1 LTKNVTNLAASV
13 RQRLANRS
21 RERKEDF
28 GLLLTKYALE
38 RLLFRIG
45 QSEYRKIF
53 VLKGA
58 LLFELWTEE
67 AHRPTRDADFLS
79 NGDSDPSRFES
90 IFKEICALPVDED
103 GLQFDPAS
111 VKAQRIKE
119 DADYEGVRVTF
130 LGYLER
136 ARIPMQIDI
145 GFGDTITPPPVE
157 TSFPTI
163 LNGPAP
169 SLFTYPKETVVAE
182 KFEAMVKLG
191 IANSR
196 MKDFHDIR
204 ALSELFS
211 FDGPVLAD
219 AIVRTFERRKTALP
233 TISAPP
239 RAYTSE
245 YFEDE
250 SRQRQWGAFNIK
262 NRLYIES
269 VPFRRVVGDIERF
282 LMPLVIGV
290 TKMEHWNR
298 SWPAGGPWQD

>member
-1 LTKNVTNLAASV
+1 LTRNFTNLAASI
-13 RQRLANRS
+13 RQRLANRA

-58 LLFELWTEE
+58 LLFELWTEQV
-67 AHRPTRDADFLS
+67 HRPTRDADFLS
-79 NGDSDPSRFES
+79 IGDSEPSRFES

-103 GLQFDPAS
+103 GLQFDPVS
-111 VKAQRIKE
+111 VRAQRIKE

-145 GFGDTITPPPVE
+145 GFEDTITPPPVE

-169 SLFTYPKETVVAE
+169 LLLTYPKETVVAE

-204 ALSELFS
+204 VLSELFP
-211 FDGPVLAD
+211 FDGPVLAK
-219 AIVRTFERRKTALP
+219 AIVRTFEHRKTAMP
-233 TISAPP
+233 TIAAPP
-239 RAYTSE
+239 RAFTSE
-245 YFEDE
+245 FFEDE
-250 SRQRQWGAFNIK
+250 SKQRQWARSTRRTGSTS
-262 NRLYIES
+262 RLS
-269 VPFRRVVGDIERF
+269 LSSASLATSSGFSC
-282 LMPLVIGV
+282 
-290 TKMEHWNR
+290 R
-298 SWPAGGPWQD
+298 S

>member
-1 LTKNVTNLAASV
+1 V
-13 RQRLANRS
+13 RKS
-21 RERKEDF
+21 
-28 GLLLTKYALE
+28 LLLTKYALE

-45 QSEYRKIF
+45 QSEHRKIF

-58 LLFELWTEE
+58 LLFELWTEQ

-79 NGDSDPSRFES
+79 IGDSEPSRFQS

-119 DADYEGVRVTF
+119 DAEYEGVRVTF
-130 LGYLER
+130 QGYLER

-169 SLFTYPKETVVAE
+169 SLLTYPKETVVAE

-204 ALSELFS
+204 VLSELFP
-211 FDGPVLAD
+211 FDGPVLAE

-239 RAYTSE
+239 PRAFTSE
-245 YFEDE
+245 FFEDE
-250 SRQRQWGAFNIK
+250 SKQRQWRAFNTK
-262 NRLYIES
+262 NQLYIEA
-269 VPFRRVVGDIERF
+269 VPLKRVVSDIERF

-290 TKMEHWNR
+290 TKKEHWNR